1 MVKHA
6 MKFGIAETARQF
18 NSTRV
23 TVRKWVNRFDGS
35 LDSLEDESKAPKR
48 IPHKLTEEQ
57 KQELLEYRR
66 RFPRWGPD
74 RLKAQFNLQYSTR
87 TIARVFRQH
96 GLTNNRKK
104 KYKQKRDLRETKKK
118 LKPFEIIQV
127 DVKYLDDIEEF
138 YQDWRLLHLPRYE
151 FTARDVRTGMTF
163 FSYGYEKSNLN
174 ASYFVEYVL
183 LHLKRFG
190 FSCGK
195 ITIQTD
201 NGSEFVSPPNS
212 KKKSMFEK
220 TVESFGAKLVQIPPA
235 SPTFNSDV
243 ETFHRLIEDEFYT
256 TERFASRKEFLAK
269 AFCYKL
275 YFNLLRKNRYKNNQ
289 TPNEILKMLNPKN
302 HNNWIAVLQPIILDP
317 LIKFFTPGYHVRK
330 ADIKFIIVN
339 LKNVV

>member
-1 MVKHA
+1 MVKYA

-18 NSTRV
+18 NSTGV
-23 TVRKWVNRFDGS
+23 SVRKWVNRFDGS

-57 KQELLEYRR
+57 EQELLGYRR

-74 RLKAQFNLQYSTR
+74 RLKAQFNLLYSTR
-87 TIARVFRQH
+87 TIARVPTSRD

-190 FSCGK
+190 FSCGE

-220 TVESFGAKLVQIPPA
+220 TMESFGAKF
-235 SPTFNSDV
+235 SK
-243 ETFHRLIEDEFYT
+243 FHRLPPHSTAMWKHFIASSKTNFIPLKDLPVEKNSLPKH
-256 TERFASRKEFLAK
+256 FA
-269 AFCYKL
+269 
-275 YFNLLRKNRYKNNQ
+275 
-289 TPNEILKMLNPKN
+289 
-302 HNNWIAVLQPIILDP
+302 
-317 LIKFFTPGYHVRK
+317 IKY
-330 ADIKFIIVN
+330 ISIC
-339 LKNVV
+339 